1 MLAGAERHARS
12 DDPGPGPYPE
22 PRDGERA
29 VIHDAIPDGDLARR
43 RSVMEVARGAEAV
56 AVVSRCVGE
65 SHVQITSIRSEPPN
79 KLGGYTN
86 TKYERIV
93 VNTTWRNSMTPWT
106 IRIKN

>member
-12 DDPGPGPYPE
+12 DDPEPGPYPE

-43 RSVMEVARGAEAV
+43 RSVMMVARGAEAV

-65 SHVQITSIRSEPPN
+65 SHVQITSDQIRTTKQAEEDTQIRN
-79 KLGGYTN
+79 TN
-86 TKYERIV
+86 V
-93 VNTTWRNSMTPWT
+93 
-106 IRIKN
+106 

>member
-12 DDPGPGPYPE
+12 DDPEPGPYPE

-43 RSVMEVARGAEAV
+43 RSVMVCGAEAV

-65 SHVQITSIRSEPPN
+65 SHVQITSDQIRTTKQAEEDTQIRN
-79 KLGGYTN
+79 TN
-86 TKYERIV
+86 V
-93 VNTTWRNSMTPWT
+93 
-106 IRIKN
+106 

>member
-12 DDPGPGPYPE
+12 DDPEPGPYPE

-43 RSVMEVARGAEAV
+43 RSVMLGRAGAEAV

>member
-12 DDPGPGPYPE
+12 DDPEPGPYPE

-43 RSVMEVARGAEAV
+43 RSVMVGRAGAEAV

-65 SHVQITSIRSEPPN
+65 SHVQITSRWETYHQTIWEDTQIRN
-79 KLGGYTN
+79 TN
-86 TKYERIV
+86 V
-93 VNTTWRNSMTPWT
+93 
-106 IRIKN
+106 